1 MKKILITGHEG
12 LVGRALTA
20 ALNHASFNVVGLDL
34 VAEFAEFKGSICNDE
49 QIRKAIQ
56 GCSGVV
62 HLAAVS
68 RVVWGENDP
77 DLCWKTNAEA
87 SQKLLEIA
95 LKSEYSPWVLVASS
109 REVYGEPT
117 ELPVAESCVV
127 NPVNI
132 YGRSKMAM
140 EDSTMTARVQGL
152 QTAIVRLANVYGCI
166 DDHVDRVLPAF
177 CRAAVLGEQ
186 LRVDGLNHT
195 FDFTH
200 ITDTID
206 GLMLIISKLESGIM
220 DLPPI
225 HLLPGIAT
233 TLQEAAEFAIQAAQS
248 DSTIQVAPSRRY
260 DVCRFVGDPE
270 RAKLLLGWK
279 AKVTPKQGIELL
291 VNDFKLKELGE

>member
-1 MKKILITGHEG
+1 
-12 LVGRALTA
+12 
-20 ALNHASFNVVGLDL
+20 LNHVGFNVVGLDL
-34 VAEFAEFKGSICNDE
+34 VAEFAEFKGSICNEE

-87 SQKLLEIA
+87 SQNLLKIA
-95 LKSEYSPWVLVASS
+95 LESELSPWVLVASS

-186 LRVDGLNHT
+186 LRVDGVDHT

-248 DSTIQVAPSRRY
+248 DATIQVAPSRRY

-270 RAKLLLGWK
+270 RAKSILGWE